1 MRISTSDAM
10 QSELEAAVRGQFGVP
25 ASSATNLQL
34 FSACASLLRSELSHR
49 RAEQRPPQGK
59 QLHYL
64 SMEFLLGRS
73 LEKNAFN
80 LGCATQLRA
89 ALTALGREP
98 ADILDAEPDAGLG
111 NGGLGRLAACYL
123 DSMTTLNIPAT
134 GYCPLYELGIF
145 RQKIEQGGQ
154 KEVADDWHVA
164 AKSWLV
170 PCEDDT
176 VAINFGGRVEQNWDH
191 NGKCNAQLKDYTTV
205 LAVPQDY
212 LVSGWGTERVNCL
225 RLWEARS
232 PNVLDLP
239 LFSSGD
245 YLQAMEQRTMTEVI
259 TKVLYPADDHMQG
272 KELRLKQQ
280 YFFVSATAQDI
291 VCQHRRRHGSVRDFA
306 EYHVIHIN
314 DTHPTLII
322 PELMRLFLD
331 EDGLEWEE
339 AWNIVSTCVC
349 YTNHTVMSE
358 ALEHWPQGLVQRL
371 LPRVWEILCEINLR
385 WLQHLRQTLRGDE
398 AAVSRNLILRD
409 GAVFMANL
417 CLATCRTINGVS
429 KLHGDILRTVL
440 FRDIAA
446 VEPTRFTS
454 VTNGIDHRRWLA
466 QCNPRLHALVVE
478 LLGSD
483 QYLRSAEE
491 LEKLRAFQEDDTVLA
506 HLEAIKAENKRD
518 FAVFLQRNQGAVLNT
533 DAILDVQV
541 KRLHEYKR
549 QLLCAMRIVQ
559 LQESLH
565 DDPNQEFLPRT
576 FLFGAKAASGY
587 AVAKRIIRLLCS
599 LADDVNADPVCRD
612 RLQVI
617 FLENYRVTAA
627 EHLMPAAQVSE
638 QISTAGKEAS
648 GTGNMKLMMNGAI
661 TIGTLDGANVEMY
674 ERLGDENLFLFGL
687 RAQEVAQLWERG
699 YHPMEYYNADP
710 VLRRAMTRLRQ
721 GFRDGESY
729 SDLASHLLYDGDA
742 YFLLADFPDYC
753 AKHDALYRFLADSH
767 RRAQCSLRNIAAS
780 GVFSADRAV
789 RTYAETIWNL

>member
-1 MRISTSDAM
+1 MDVITSDTL
-10 QSELEAAVRGQFGVP
+10 QSELEHAVRGQFGVP
-25 ASSATNLQL
+25 AAAATDLQL
-34 FSACASLLRSELSHR
+34 FSACAGLLRAELSRR
-49 RAEQRPPQGK
+49 RAKQSPVQKK

-80 LGCATQLRA
+80 LGCATALRA
-89 ALTALGREP
+89 ALSALGREP
-98 ADILDAEPDAGLG
+98 AEILDAEPDAGLG

-123 DSMTTLNIPAT
+123 DSMTTFNIPAT
-134 GYCPLYELGIF
+134 GYCPLYELGMF

-154 KEVADDWHVA
+154 KEIADDWHIA

-170 PCEDDT
+170 PCEDDI
-176 VAINFGGRVEQNWDH
+176 VEVRFGGRVEQNWDSS
-191 NGKCNAQLKDYTTV
+191 GKCNAQLQDYITV

-212 LVSGWGTERVNCL
+212 LVSGWQTQRVNCL
-225 RLWEARS
+225 RLWEAHS

-245 YLQAMEQRTMTEVI
+245 YLHAMEQRTMTEVI

-291 VCQHRRRHGSVRDFA
+291 VRQHRRQYGDVHNFA
-306 EYHVIHIN
+306 EHHVIHIN

-331 EDGLEWEE
+331 EDGLGWEE
-339 AWNIVSTCVC
+339 AWQIVSSCIC

-358 ALEHWPQGLVQRL
+358 ALEHWPQGLMQRL
-371 LPRVWEILCEINLR
+371 FPRVWEILCEIHLR
-385 WLQHLRQTLRGDE
+385 WLQQLRERLHGDT
-398 AAVSRNLILRD
+398 AAISRNLILRD
-409 GAVFMANL
+409 GEVFMANL
-417 CLATCRTINGVS
+417 CLASCRIINGVS
-429 KLHGDILRTVL
+429 KLHGDILRTEL

-446 VEPTRFTS
+446 IEPARFAS

-466 QCNPRLHALVVE
+466 QCNPRLHALIVE
-478 LLGSD
+478 LLGND
-483 QYLRSAEE
+483 AYLQNAEL
-491 LEKLRAFQEDDTVLA
+491 LEGLRAFRDDDAVLTR
-506 HLEAIKAENKRD
+506 LETIKAENKRD
-518 FAVFLQRNQGAVLNT
+518 LGVFLQQNQGVILHT

-559 LQESLH
+559 LQQSLH
-565 DDPNQEFLPRT
+565 DNPNQEFLPRT

-599 LADDVNADPVCRD
+599 LADDINADPVCRD

-627 EHLMPAAQVSE
+627 EHLMPAAQISE

-687 RAQEVAQLWERG
+687 RAQEVSQLWERG
-699 YHPMEYYNADP
+699 YHPMEYYNANP
-710 VLRRAMTRLRQ
+710 VLRRVMTRLRQ

-742 YFLLADFPDYC
+742 YFLLADFQDYC
-753 AKHDALYRFLADSH
+753 NTHDALYRKMKDPH
-767 RRAQCSLRNIAAS
+767 WRAQCALQNIAAS
-780 GVFSADRAV
+780 GRFSADRTI
-789 RTYAETIWNL
+789 RSYAETIWNL